1 MRITFSKTLLL
12 ATTAFSM
19 ISVPAANAY
28 LSPLSFNEMYAHA
41 SRGNL
46 TVLNNAIL
54 RGMNINAVNGD
65 GDTGI
70 CVAIRRGDHIAY
82 ESFRNT
88 GAHTRPRCL
97 NNINAKQYKK
107 FMADHRPYELAY
119 RKEGSSIW
127 WWIGGAAAVGGIA
140 LAAGGGSGPGGVFP
154 RGGNRRGVVFA
165 RFKQIVGNQNAD
177 HCQQHVFADLSADV
191 FQQPRLFFQNAGQLH
206 DPRFLPAF
214 AGNRIFAGINRY
226 RYLCH
231 FAPVPCSVC

>member
-127 WWIGGAAAVGGIA
+127 WWIGGAAAGRNCPGRGRRRWRRRFRSAVGSRSRRPDVSQQQGAGVRRCHQRPFRTGNHA
-140 LAAGGGSGPGGVFP
+140 L
-154 RGGNRRGVVFA
+154 
-165 RFKQIVGNQNAD
+165 
-177 HCQQHVFADLSADV
+177 
-191 FQQPRLFFQNAGQLH
+191 
-206 DPRFLPAF
+206 
-214 AGNRIFAGINRY
+214 
-226 RYLCH
+226 
-231 FAPVPCSVC
+231 

>member
-70 CVAIRRGDHIAY
+70 CVAMPDC
-82 ESFRNT
+82 SK
-88 GAHTRPRCL
+88 RP
-97 NNINAKQYKK
+97 
-107 FMADHRPYELAY
+107 
-119 RKEGSSIW
+119 
-127 WWIGGAAAVGGIA
+127 AAAKFISTGRTVP
-140 LAAGGGSGPGGVFP
+140 S
-154 RGGNRRGVVFA
+154 
-165 RFKQIVGNQNAD
+165 
-177 HCQQHVFADLSADV
+177 SATDC
-191 FQQPRLFFQNAGQLH
+191 A
-206 DPRFLPAF
+206 
-214 AGNRIFAGINRY
+214 
-226 RYLCH
+226 
-231 FAPVPCSVC
+231 PCSAAIFSVLFTSITTCCRTSAPKKT

>member
-127 WWIGGAAAVGGIA
+127 WWIGGAAALRAVIPGVTTT
-140 LAAGGGSGPGGVFP
+140 AATGP
-154 RGGNRRGVVFA
+154 
-165 RFKQIVGNQNAD
+165 
-177 HCQQHVFADLSADV
+177 
-191 FQQPRLFFQNAGQLH
+191 
-206 DPRFLPAF
+206 
-214 AGNRIFAGINRY
+214 
-226 RYLCH
+226 
-231 FAPVPCSVC
+231 

>member
-88 GAHTRPRCL
+88 GAHTYPRCL

-107 FMADHRPYELAY
+107 FMADTGLMNWLTE
-119 RKEGSSIW
+119 KK
-127 WWIGGAAAVGGIA
+127 AVQS
-140 LAAGGGSGPGGVFP
+140 GGGSAA
-154 RGGNRRGVVFA
+154 RRP
-165 RFKQIVGNQNAD
+165 
-177 HCQQHVFADLSADV
+177 SAECC
-191 FQQPRLFFQNAGQLH
+191 FRQPFT
-206 DPRFLPAF
+206 
-214 AGNRIFAGINRY
+214 
-226 RYLCH
+226 
-231 FAPVPCSVC
+231 

>member
-127 WWIGGAAAVGGIA
+127 WWIGGAAAVPWPR
-140 LAAGGGSGPGGVFP
+140 AAAVAATVPIRCRFP
-154 RGGNRRGVVFA
+154 LPKTRRFTATRGWGTSLPPATLPNR
-165 RFKQIVGNQNAD
+165 K
-177 HCQQHVFADLSADV
+177 
-191 FQQPRLFFQNAGQLH
+191 PR
-206 DPRFLPAF
+206 PMSR
-214 AGNRIFAGINRY
+214 
-226 RYLCH
+226 
-231 FAPVPCSVC
+231 

>member
-140 LAAGGGSGPGGVFP
+140 LAAGGGGGGGGSDPLPNRKP
-154 RGGNRRGVVFA
+154 RPMSR
-165 RFKQIVGNQNAD
+165 
-177 HCQQHVFADLSADV
+177 
-191 FQQPRLFFQNAGQLH
+191 
-206 DPRFLPAF
+206 
-214 AGNRIFAGINRY
+214 
-226 RYLCH
+226 
-231 FAPVPCSVC
+231 

>member
-107 FMADHRPYELAY
+107 FMADHRPYERCRFPLPKTRRFTATRGWGTSLPPATLPN
-119 RKEGSSIW
+119 RK
-127 WWIGGAAAVGGIA
+127 
-140 LAAGGGSGPGGVFP
+140 P
-154 RGGNRRGVVFA
+154 RPMSR
-165 RFKQIVGNQNAD
+165 
-177 HCQQHVFADLSADV
+177 
-191 FQQPRLFFQNAGQLH
+191 
-206 DPRFLPAF
+206 
-214 AGNRIFAGINRY
+214 
-226 RYLCH
+226 
-231 FAPVPCSVC
+231 

>member
-140 LAAGGGSGPGGVFP
+140 LAAGGGGG
-154 RGGNRRGVVFA
+154 GGGSRSRRPDVSQQQGAGVRRCHQRPF
-165 RFKQIVGNQNAD
+165 RTGNHA
-177 HCQQHVFADLSADV
+177 L
-191 FQQPRLFFQNAGQLH
+191 
-206 DPRFLPAF
+206 
-214 AGNRIFAGINRY
+214 
-226 RYLCH
+226 
-231 FAPVPCSVC
+231 

>member
-127 WWIGGAAAVGGIA
+127 WWIRCR
-140 LAAGGGSGPGGVFP
+140 FP
-154 RGGNRRGVVFA
+154 LPKTRRFTATRGWGTSLPPATLPNR
-165 RFKQIVGNQNAD
+165 K
-177 HCQQHVFADLSADV
+177 
-191 FQQPRLFFQNAGQLH
+191 PR
-206 DPRFLPAF
+206 PMSR
-214 AGNRIFAGINRY
+214 
-226 RYLCH
+226 
-231 FAPVPCSVC
+231 

>member
-82 ESFRNT
+82 EF
-88 GAHTRPRCL
+88 P
-97 NNINAKQYKK
+97 Q
-107 FMADHRPYELAY
+107 HRRAY
-119 RKEGSSIW
+119 PP
-127 WWIGGAAAVGGIA
+127 A
-140 LAAGGGSGPGGVFP
+140 LPE
-154 RGGNRRGVVFA
+154 
-165 RFKQIVGNQNAD
+165 
-177 HCQQHVFADLSADV
+177 QH
-191 FQQPRLFFQNAGQLH
+191 QRQT
-206 DPRFLPAF
+206 
-214 AGNRIFAGINRY
+214 I
-226 RYLCH
+226 
-231 FAPVPCSVC
+231 